1 MTRTHACHLLD
12 MLAEVPDPRKP
23 KGKRHSLTAILDLT
37 VLGLM
42 CHQKSYTAIAMW
54 ARRQPELTKAL
65 GFNRKTPC
73 PATFHNLYKCLN
85 IGKLE
90 QTLTHWVAKTL
101 ENRGHPF
108 TSRLTAVAMDRKSLR
123 GSATRDTPQTHLL
136 AAISHEL
143 AIPLAQCAVSEKTN
157 EVPISTALLKA
168 FNVSGKV
175 ITTDALLTQRTFCQ
189 DVLALRGDYAL
200 PVKANQKQLSE
211 DIRDLFQPFSG
222 SRPPD
227 ATTPQFALMHTEAE
241 AYLQTHTTEE
251 KAHGAMITCT
261 LTASTLLNDYT
272 DWPGLKQVYQ
282 YCVERTHIATQETT
296 RQMQYGITSLAPR
309 DASAA
314 DILKLRRGHWTIE
327 NKLHWIR
334 YVAFHEDASQ
344 VRTANIPY
352 VMAALRNTALAVL
365 RFTGHTQIT
374 QTLRTFAA
382 QPKLAVKLIK

>member
-1 MTRTHACHLLD
+1 

-23 KGKRHSLTAILDLT
+23 KGKRHPLTAILGLI
-37 VLGLM
+37 VIGLM
-42 CHQKSYTAIAMW
+42 CDQKSYTAIATW
-54 ARRQPELTKAL
+54 ARKHPKVAKVL
-65 GFNRKTPC
+65 GFTRKTPC
-73 PATFHNLYKCLN
+73 PATFHNLFKRLD
-85 IGKLE
+85 IVKLE
-90 QTLTHWVAKTL
+90 QVLTQWVAKTL
-101 ENRGHPF
+101 QSMPINF
-108 TSRLTAVAMDRKSLR
+108 DTRLTAVAMDGKSLR
-123 GSATRDTPQTHLL
+123 GSATPQTPQTHLL
-136 AAISHEL
+136 AAVSHEL

-157 EVPISTALLKA
+157 EVPVSTALLKA
-168 FNVSGKV
+168 FDVSGKV
-175 ITTDALLTQRTFCQ
+175 ITTDALLTQRAFCQ

-222 SRPPD
+222 SHPPD

-251 KAHGAMITCT
+251 KAHGAMITRT

-296 RQMQYGITSLAPR
+296 HQTQYGITSLTPTQ
-309 DASAA
+309 ASAE
-314 DILKLRRGHWTIE
+314 DLLTLRRGHWTIE

-334 YVAFHEDASQ
+334 DVVFHEDASQ
-344 VRTANIPY
+344 VRTGNIPH

-365 RFTGHTQIT
+365 RLTGHTKIT
-374 QTLRTFAA
+374 EALRDCAA
-382 QPKLAVKLIK
+382 KPKLAVKLIK